1 MVAIPTGML
10 EIGGE
15 GAMDWRGVASR
26 IVEFLEQVPSPKWL
40 GIVATCIAVVLLV
53 ALIALSERHLRLRRR
68 VSEQG
73 LALPGLALAGW
84 EDELPPISLEGEGRA
99 MVDRWLP
106 RRPRP
111 FMLTVGLIALL
122 CWGLGLSLSADPYA
136 FLTSREW
143 QLQPLYLAAHLVT
156 LRLFATMFSRNF
168 LAGVVHL
175 DMPPADARRGIGRV
189 QGPVG
194 ALLAVLFALPFCLYD
209 LQILSFAQGGKAGGS
224 GVGAGTEQLLYVMWC
239 IEWVLMAFIWVQ
251 LVGFLLLTR
260 QAIGD
265 YRFRAPIE
273 VVLLERHY
281 RHFLAMSAHGAT
293 IVLGFFL
300 VNVAYGWYT
309 GAELTDYVGVAVT
322 LILLVIGFIPP
333 WMQLTQKMDRIVKE
347 EMAGLRRRLAGNGQ
361 LTAAGAT
368 QAPQQPA
375 VDIET
380 RLDEALVML
389 RIAYLERLHS
399 DLGNMEAWS
408 IVMKIGVPLMTVAY
422 YAVHIF
428 RTAS

>member
-1 MVAIPTGML
+1 
-10 EIGGE
+10 
-15 GAMDWRGVASR
+15 MDWRAFASR
-26 IVEFLEQVPSPKWL
+26 LLDSIEQVPSPKWL
-40 GIVATCIAVVLLV
+40 GLVATCIAVVLLA
-53 ALIALSERHLRLRRR
+53 ALIALSERHLRLRRKL
-68 VSEQG
+68 SEQG
-73 LALPGLALAGW
+73 LGLTDGLAGW
-84 EDELPPISLEGEGRA
+84 EDELAPISLEGEGRA

-111 FMLTVGLIALL
+111 FLMTVGLIAVA
-122 CWGLGLSLSADPYA
+122 CWGLGLSLAADPYA
-136 FLTSREW
+136 FLVSREW
-143 QLQPLYLAAHLVT
+143 QLQPLYLAAHLIT
-156 LRLFATMFSRNF
+156 LRLFATMFTRNF

-175 DMPPADARRGIGRV
+175 DMPPADARRGISRV

-194 ALLAVLFALPFCLYD
+194 ALLAVLFAIPFCLYD
-209 LQILSFAQGGKAGGS
+209 LQILGFAKGGKGTGS
-224 GVGAGTEQLLYVMWC
+224 GLGAGTEQLLYVMWC
-239 IEWVLMAFIWVQ
+239 AEWFLMAFIWVQ

-260 QAIGD
+260 SAIGD

-322 LILLVIGFIPP
+322 LLLLVIGFIPP
-333 WMQLTQKMDRIVKE
+333 WMQLTHKMDRIVKD
-347 EMAGLRRRLAGNGQ
+347 EMAGLRRRLAGSG
-361 LTAAGAT
+361 LLSTAGAL
-368 QAPQQPA
+368 QVSQQPE
-375 VDIET
+375 DIQH

-408 IVMKIGVPLMTVAY
+408 IVMKVGVPLMTVAY
-422 YAVHIF
+422 YAMHIF

>member
-1 MVAIPTGML
+1 
-10 EIGGE
+10 
-15 GAMDWRGVASR
+15 MDWRAFASR
-26 IVEFLEQVPSPKWL
+26 ILDFIEQVPSPKWL
-40 GIVATCIAVVLLV
+40 GLVATCIAVVLLA
-53 ALIALSERHLRLRRR
+53 ALIALSERHLRLRRKL
-68 VSEQG
+68 SEQG
-73 LALPGLALAGW
+73 LGLTDGLAGW
-84 EDELPPISLEGEGRA
+84 EDELAPISLEGEGRA

-111 FMLTVGLIALL
+111 FLMTVGLIAVA
-122 CWGLGLSLSADPYA
+122 CWGLGLSLAADPYA
-136 FLTSREW
+136 FLVSREW
-143 QLQPLYLAAHLVT
+143 QLQPLYLAAHLIT
-156 LRLFATMFSRNF
+156 LRLFATMFTRNF

-175 DMPPADARRGIGRV
+175 DMPPADARRGISRV

-194 ALLAVLFALPFCLYD
+194 ALLAVLFAIPFCLYD
-209 LQILSFAQGGKAGGS
+209 LQILGFAKGGKGTGS
-224 GVGAGTEQLLYVMWC
+224 GLGAGTEQLLYVMWC
-239 IEWVLMAFIWVQ
+239 AEWFLMAFIWVQ

-260 QAIGD
+260 SAIGD

-300 VNVAYGWYT
+300 MNVAYGWYT

-322 LILLVIGFIPP
+322 LLLLVIGFIPP
-333 WMQLTQKMDRIVKE
+333 WMQLTHKMDRIVKD
-347 EMAGLRRRLAGNGQ
+347 EMAGLRRRLAGSG
-361 LTAAGAT
+361 LLSTVGAL
-368 QAPQQPA
+368 QVSQQPE
-375 VDIET
+375 DIQH

-408 IVMKIGVPLMTVAY
+408 IVMKVGVPLMTVAY
-422 YAVHIF
+422 YAMHIF

>member
-1 MVAIPTGML
+1 
-10 EIGGE
+10 
-15 GAMDWRGVASR
+15 MDWRAFASR
-26 IVEFLEQVPSPKWL
+26 LLDSIEQVPSPKWL
-40 GIVATCIAVVLLV
+40 GLVATCIAVVLLA
-53 ALIALSERHLRLRRR
+53 ALIALSERHLRLRRKL
-68 VSEQG
+68 SEQG
-73 LALPGLALAGW
+73 LGLTDGLAGW
-84 EDELPPISLEGEGRA
+84 EDELAPISLEGEGRA

-111 FMLTVGLIALL
+111 FLMTVGLIAVA
-122 CWGLGLSLSADPYA
+122 CWGLGLSLAADPYA
-136 FLTSREW
+136 FLVSREW
-143 QLQPLYLAAHLVT
+143 QLQPLYLAAHLIT
-156 LRLFATMFSRNF
+156 LRLFATMFTRNF

-175 DMPPADARRGIGRV
+175 DMPPADARRGISRV

-194 ALLAVLFALPFCLYD
+194 ALLAVLFAIPFCLYD
-209 LQILSFAQGGKAGGS
+209 LQILGFAKGGKGTGS
-224 GVGAGTEQLLYVMWC
+224 GLGAGTEQLLYVMWC
-239 IEWVLMAFIWVQ
+239 AEWFLMAFIWVQ

-260 QAIGD
+260 SAIGD

-300 VNVAYGWYT
+300 MNVAYGWYT

-322 LILLVIGFIPP
+322 LLLLVIGFIPP
-333 WMQLTQKMDRIVKE
+333 WMQLTHKMDRIVKD
-347 EMAGLRRRLAGNGQ
+347 EMAGLRRRLAGSG
-361 LTAAGAT
+361 LLSTAGAL
-368 QAPQQPA
+368 QVSQQPE
-375 VDIET
+375 DIQH

-408 IVMKIGVPLMTVAY
+408 IVMKVGVPLMTVAY
-422 YAVHIF
+422 YAMHIF